1 MSLLDKAS
9 LIVTPN
15 AVKESKL
22 YSVVPSSGA
31 GDMDVVRATTATR
44 VNSAGLIE
52 VVPRNLLT
60 YSEQFDNAAW
70 TKNAATISANS
81 IAAPNGFTTADK
93 LVEDTTNDAHYL
105 DIRPTVNNSINIS
118 SIYVKAAGRTK
129 FQLREGSNGDLATF
143 DLSSPSGNI
152 QSVGNDW
159 YRVWLSTTPAATT
172 YIFQLRLLD
181 NSGNLIYT
189 GNGTSG
195 LYVWGAQLEIGS
207 TATEYFPT
215 TTRLNIPRIDYTNGS
230 CPSLLVEPQRT
241 NSCLYSQEISNSVWT
256 KDNLSLTANAITSP
270 SGVQNADLLKETTAN
285 SQHRI
290 YQNAVSTILGEP
302 ITFSAYA
309 KYGGRQYIYLRVD
322 DGSGNK
328 IAFFDVQNGLVST
341 LSSGVTASIE
351 NAGNGWYRC
360 IMSVPSV
367 TLLATAEGLI
377 GLANSTTFPSIY
389 VGNTSIGVYL
399 WGIQIET
406 NSKYA
411 TSYIPTVASSVTRN
425 ADVISKT
432 GISSLIGQTEGTIFL
447 DVNFKNLNQVG
458 GVDTLLTL
466 NNGTTANEI
475 SILLDTPS
483 GANKTILGYIRNA
496 SSNEVVLYAASPITA
511 TRYKIALSYKLNDV
525 VLYVN
530 GTQIGTDTS
539 AAIPTTSVVSLNS
552 RSDGSF
558 LNTQQDYIQ
567 SAQLYK
573 TRLTNTELAQLT
585 TI

>member
-15 AVKESKL
+15 AYKESKL

-241 NSCLYSQEISNSVWT
+241 NICTYSEQFNNVIYAKSNAT
-256 KDNLSLTANAITSP
+256 I
-270 SGVQNADLLKETTAN
+270 TAN
-285 SQHRI
+285 SIISPDGTLTADKFESIIAGVPEMVQATLNS
-290 YQNAVSTILGEP
+290 NAKTIS
-302 ITFSAYA
+302 FYA
-309 KYGGRQYIYLRVD
+309 KAGNVNFISLWI
-322 DGSGNK
+322 GSEVKFNLSTGT
-328 IAFFDVQNGLVST
+328 VVSGT
-341 LSSGVTASIE
+341 GSIQ

-360 IMSVPSV
+360 IVP
-367 TLLATAEGLI
+367 
-377 GLANSTTFPSIY
+377 NTTFTNFNPFFVASAS
-389 VGNTSIGVYL
+389 GEFVYL
-399 WGIQIET
+399 WGAQMEVG
-406 NSKYA
+406 SYP

-432 GISSLIGQTEGTIFL
+432 GISSLIGQTEGTIFIDAYRTNKSTNYQAIL
-447 DVNFKNLNQVG
+447 GLG
-458 GVDTLLTL
+458 
-466 NNGTTANEI
+466 NGTSSSEMMEFFFRA
-475 SILLDTPS
+475 
-483 GANKTILGYIRNA
+483 
-496 SSNEVVLYAASPITA
+496 SNELTIGVYNSGQQFVNTSAISSG
-511 TRYKIALSYKLNDV
+511 RHKIALAYKLNDYA
-525 VLYVN
+525 LYIDGALIATDNSATVPTMN
-530 GTQIGTDTS
+530 KLNIGGFNYASGDEY
-539 AAIPTTSVVSLNS
+539 
-552 RSDGSF
+552 SDGINSV
-558 LNTQQDYIQ
+558 
-567 SAQLYK
+567 QLYK

-585 TI
+585 TL

>member
-44 VNSAGLIE
+44 VNSSGLIE

-241 NSCLYSQEISNSVWT
+241 NIVNYSEQFETASWTTFASNATV
-256 KDNLSLTANAITSP
+256 TANNVISP
-270 SGVQNADLLKETTAN
+270 DGTQNADRVVFGLN
-285 SQHRI
+285 GYI
-290 YQNAVSTILGEP
+290 YQEKAITGWASATLSIYTKTTTQKIVFGGATPAGTDTYSTIN
-302 ITFSAYA
+302 
-309 KYGGRQYIYLRVD
+309 V
-322 DGSGNK
+322 
-328 IAFFDVQNGLVST
+328 
-341 LSSGVTASIE
+341 
-351 NAGNGWYRC
+351 GNGWYRQ
-360 IMSVPSV
+360 ILKRTFTISGTGLLQILPIGSNE
-367 TLLATAEGLI
+367 TLY
-377 GLANSTTFPSIY
+377 F
-389 VGNTSIGVYL
+389 
-399 WGIQIET
+399 WGCQVEQG
-406 NSKYA
+406 SYA
-411 TSYIPTVASSVTRN
+411 TSYVPTVASSVTRN

-432 GISSLIGQTEGTIFL
+432 GISSLIGQTEGTMFL
-447 DVNFKNLNQVG
+447 DIKAQLNTADEQ
-458 GVDTLLTL
+458 DFSISD
-466 NNGTTANEI
+466 GTTNNRVIIRITSTGVIRGIGVFAGNVEFNI
-475 SILLDTPS
+475 GGTSYTS
-483 GANKTILGYIRNA
+483 GN
-496 SSNEVVLYAASPITA
+496 
-511 TRYKIALSYKLNDV
+511 RYKIALAYKNNFL
-525 VLYVN
+525 
-530 GTQIGTDTS
+530 S
-539 AAIPTTSVVSLNS
+539 C
-552 RSDGSF
+552 SF
-558 LNTQQDYIQ
+558 SIN
-567 SAQLYK
+567 
-573 TRLTNTELAQLT
+573 
-585 TI
+585 